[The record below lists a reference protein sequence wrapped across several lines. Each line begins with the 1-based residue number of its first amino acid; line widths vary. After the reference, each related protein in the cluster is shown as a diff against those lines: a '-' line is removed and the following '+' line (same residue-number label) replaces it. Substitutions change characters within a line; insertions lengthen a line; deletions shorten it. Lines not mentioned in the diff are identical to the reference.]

1 MNVDHLLSNVD
12 SLIQHTFLFE
22 QTLDYPDG
30 KSHKGISIRYVDLLE
45 RRADFVRE
53 LKNTVCNWVYSKSKY
68 RALFDE
74 ELTKRNADPQ
84 NAGAHIDYL
93 ARNKFRRGSPQGQF
107 GELLLFNFIQHY
119 FKAAPLLRKMPLTT
133 STGHE
138 RFGADAIHY
147 RFEDGKNIIFLGESK
162 AYESTYQFNTAF
174 KASITSI
181 VHTFDTLQEELLLYV
196 YDDFIEQDLQE
207 IAKKFKEGTLENV
220 NLDLVCLI
228 AYNENINVSDENED
242 KIRDNI
248 EAAIKQRFEKVD
260 SKSFDGINDHL
271 IKRIHYL
278 VMPFWNFEK
287 ILEEFDS

>member
-1 MNVDHLLSNVD
+1 MNIDHLLSNVD

-30 KSHKGISIRYVDLLE
+30 KSHNGVSIRYVDILE
-45 RRADFVRE
+45 RRADFIRE

-74 ELTKRNADPQ
+74 ELRKRNSDFQ
-84 NAGAHIDYL
+84 NAGAHIDFL
-93 ARNKFRRGSPQGQF
+93 ARNKFRRGAPQGQF

-147 RFEDGKNIIFLGESK
+147 RFEDGKNIIYLGESK

-174 KASITSI
+174 KASISSI
-181 VHTFDTLQEELLLYV
+181 VNTFNTLDEELLLYV
-196 YDDFIEQDLQE
+196 YDDFIEQELQE
-207 IAKKFKEGTLENV
+207 IAKSFKEGRLPNV

-228 AYNENINVSDENED
+228 AYNENVNVAGESED
-242 KIRDNI
+242 VIRSNI
-248 EAAIKQRFEKVD
+248 ENAINQRFEKVD
-260 SKSFDGINDHL
+260 AKSFDGVNANL
-271 IKRIHYL
+271 VKRIHYL
-278 VMPFWNFEK
+278 VMPFWDFEN
-287 ILEEFDS
+287 ILKEFDS